1 MKSELRRVIFSVHSF
16 CIIQEGEINVVNIPI
31 SRQRNKLFYFR
42 TFAEES
48 RRCRLFGSEECDEK
62 GREVQIL
69 RSPAAVFPVIAW
81 EVYL

>member
-1 MKSELRRVIFSVHSF
+1 MHNV
-16 CIIQEGEINVVNIPI
+16 EGKINVVNIPI

-62 GREVQIL
+62 GREV
-69 RSPAAVFPVIAW
+69 
-81 EVYL
+81 